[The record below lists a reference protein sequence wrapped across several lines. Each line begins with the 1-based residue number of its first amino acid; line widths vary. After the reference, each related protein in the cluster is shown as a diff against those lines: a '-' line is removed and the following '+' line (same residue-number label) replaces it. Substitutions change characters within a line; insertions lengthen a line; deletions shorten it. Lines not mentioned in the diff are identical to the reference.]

1 MTTPY
6 IDDLALESKN
16 NEAISEIITLR
27 ENLNPDPE
35 GIPDI
40 RPVNLTG
47 RQFFAQARSGKSK
60 DADLLCEISVT
71 IYGDPLNGQLHFYVS
86 EDVMQGVA
94 AIKGHYDVLTRVSA
108 DAPIDNLYQAPFN
121 VGAGITDA
129 TQWT

>member
-1 MTTPY
+1 MATPY
-6 IDDLALESKN
+6 LEDMALESKN

-27 ENLNPDPE
+27 EVVTVDGVE
-35 GIPDI
+35 VT

-47 RQFFAQARSGKSK
+47 REFFGQARAAKSIES
-60 DADLLCEISVT
+60 DLLCNITIT

-86 EDVMQGVA
+86 EQTMKDVPA
-94 AIKGHYDVLTRVSA
+94 LKGHYDVLTRVNGS
-108 DAPIDNLYQAPFN
+108 PNIDNLYQAPFI